1 MDINSQLLI
10 ERHLGYLP
18 LALRQEMQTEGQIQT
33 IPSGVELL
41 REGQYVK
48 VIPIVLSGLIKV
60 IGKFEEKDLLLY
72 YIQPRESCIMS
83 FAAVLDNEPSRV
95 VAITEEST
103 IALLLPSRC
112 IDQWVRQY
120 PAFNRLFYQLFDQRY
135 EELLRTIHLL
145 LYEKMDH
152 RLLAYLQRKAQLKQ
166 QKQLQLRHWEIAQ
179 ELGTAREVVTRVL
192 KKLETEGHIRQLPH
206 GQIEVL

>member
-1 MDINSQLLI
+1 MNQSLI

-18 LALRQEMQTEGQIQT
+18 LPLRQAMQTEGIIQAF
-33 IPSGVELL
+33 PAGAELL

-60 IGKFEEKDLLLY
+60 IGRFEEKELLLY

-83 FAAVLDNEPSRV
+83 FSAVLDNEPSRV
-95 VAITEEST
+95 MAVTEEET
-103 IALLLPSRC
+103 TALLLPSRC

-135 EELLRTIHLL
+135 DELLHTIRLL
-145 LYEKMDH
+145 LYEKMDQ
-152 RLLAYLQRKAQLKQ
+152 RLLTYLQRKVQLKQ
-166 QKQLQLRHWEIAQ
+166 SSLLQLRHWEIAQ

-192 KKLETEGHIRQLPH
+192 KKLETEGLIRQLPH